1 MERVSGVFL
10 TDSVHFGLTGHDEL
24 DTKLKAVGVNYVSSD
39 QPLGMDVHK
48 GISGSNANKPGELSM
63 LLRYMAFRFRY
74 CYLEPDSDA

>member
-39 QPLGMDVHK
+39 QPLGMDVNK
-48 GISGSNANKPGELSM
+48 GQKEGEKISKICDKKKKRMKDNVNKI
-63 LLRYMAFRFRY
+63 RY
-74 CYLEPDSDA
+74 